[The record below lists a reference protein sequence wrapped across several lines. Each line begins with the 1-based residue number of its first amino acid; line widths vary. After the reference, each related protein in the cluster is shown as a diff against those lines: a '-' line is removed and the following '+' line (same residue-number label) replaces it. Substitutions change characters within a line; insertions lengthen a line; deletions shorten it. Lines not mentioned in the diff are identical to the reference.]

1 MKPGLSPPSRLR
13 RSPEI
18 FRWERKMNIRLSLLY
33 VLLAGAT
40 ALGQTPANGPSTSA
54 GEHAPSVSSAPMS
67 SVMPDLDRLRTAASQ
82 ATLDLGHLRIDKWK
96 ADGDSKQQAQA
107 NADSVQ
113 RNLTS
118 ALPVLID
125 AVRAAPQDLGAEF
138 KLYRNLNALYDVFA
152 SLTEATGAFGPKNDY
167 QALAQQLE
175 AMDAVRRNLGDAL
188 EQLTSS
194 TQSELVQL
202 RTQVR
207 AYRQAAAAAPPK
219 KIVVDDTQSSKK
231 TVHKKKKPAASSSSP
246 SPASDAKSKDSTGA
260 ASSAPKP

>member
-1 MKPGLSPPSRLR
+1 
-13 RSPEI
+13 
-18 FRWERKMNIRLSLLY
+18 MNIRLSLLY
-33 VLLAGAT
+33 LLLVGAT
-40 ALGQTPANGPSTSA
+40 ALAQTPASSPAAST
-54 GEHAPSVSSAPMS
+54 GEHAPSVGSATT
-67 SVMPDLDRLRTAASQ
+67 VLVLPDLDRLQAAASQ
-82 ATLDLGHLRIDKWK
+82 AALDLGHLRIDKWK
-96 ADGDSKQQAQA
+96 ADGQSKQQAQA

-125 AVRAAPQDLGAEF
+125 AVRSAPQDLGAEF

-175 AMDAVRRNLGDAL
+175 AIDSVRRNLGDAL

-202 RTQVR
+202 RTQIR

-219 KIVVDDTQSSKK
+219 KVVVDDTQSSTK
-231 TVHKKKKPAASSSSP
+231 TVHKKKKPAASSSSSP

-260 ASSAPKP
+260 GTSTPKP

>member
-1 MKPGLSPPSRLR
+1 
-13 RSPEI
+13 
-18 FRWERKMNIRLSLLY
+18 MNIRLSLLY
-33 VLLAGAT
+33 LLLVGAT
-40 ALGQTPANGPSTSA
+40 ALAQTPASSPAAST
-54 GEHAPSVSSAPMS
+54 GEHAPSVGSATT
-67 SVMPDLDRLRTAASQ
+67 VLVLPDLDRLQAAASQ
-82 ATLDLGHLRIDKWK
+82 AALDLGHLRIDKWK
-96 ADGDSKQQAQA
+96 ADGQSKQQAQA

-118 ALPVLID
+118 ALPVLIA
-125 AVRAAPQDLGAEF
+125 AVRAGPQDLGAEF

-175 AMDAVRRNLGDAL
+175 AIDSVRRNLGDAL

-219 KIVVDDTQSSKK
+219 KVVVDDTQSSKK

>member
-1 MKPGLSPPSRLR
+1 M
-13 RSPEI
+13 
-18 FRWERKMNIRLSLLY
+18 KMNIRLAVFYLL
-33 VLLAGAT
+33 LGAT
-40 ALGQTPANGPSTSA
+40 ALSQTPANGPSTSA
-54 GEHAPSVSSAPMS
+54 GEHAPSVSSAPVS
-67 SVMPDLDRLRTAASQ
+67 SVLPDLDKLRAAASQ

-96 ADGDSKQQAQA
+96 ADANSKQQAQA
-107 NADSVQ
+107 NADSIQ

-125 AVRAAPQDLGAEF
+125 AVRSAPQDLNAEF

-152 SLTEATGAFGPKNDY
+152 SLTEVTGAFGPKGDY
-167 QALAQQLE
+167 EALAQQLE
-175 AMDAVRRNLGDAL
+175 TFDSVRRNLGDAL

-194 TQSELVQL
+194 TQSEVVQL

-207 AYRQAAAAAPPK
+207 AYQQAAAAAPPK
-219 KIVVDDTQSSKK
+219 KVVVDDTQPAKR
-231 TVHKKKKPAASSSSP
+231 TVHKKKKPAASSGSSP

>member
-1 MKPGLSPPSRLR
+1 M
-13 RSPEI
+13 
-18 FRWERKMNIRLSLLY
+18 KMNIRLAVFYLL
-33 VLLAGAT
+33 LGAT
-40 ALGQTPANGPSTSA
+40 ALSQTPANGPSTSA
-54 GEHAPSVSSAPMS
+54 GEHAPSVSSAPVS
-67 SVMPDLDRLRTAASQ
+67 SVLPDLDKLRAAASQ

-96 ADGDSKQQAQA
+96 ADANSKQQAQA
-107 NADSVQ
+107 NADSIQ

-125 AVRAAPQDLGAEF
+125 AVRSAPQDLNAEF

-152 SLTEATGAFGPKNDY
+152 SLTEVTGAFGPKGDY
-167 QALAQQLE
+167 EALAQQLE
-175 AMDAVRRNLGDAL
+175 TFDSVRRNLGDAL

-194 TQSELVQL
+194 TQSEVVQL

-207 AYRQAAAAAPPK
+207 AYQQAAAAAPPK
-219 KIVVDDTQSSKK
+219 KVVVDDTQPAKR
-231 TVHKKKKPAASSSSP
+231 TVHKKKKPAASSSSSP

>member
-1 MKPGLSPPSRLR
+1 
-13 RSPEI
+13 
-18 FRWERKMNIRLSLLY
+18 MNIRLSLLY

-40 ALGQTPANGPSTSA
+40 ALAQAPANSPSTST
-54 GEHAPSVSSAPMS
+54 GERAPSVGSATTV
-67 SVMPDLDRLRTAASQ
+67 SVLPDLDRLQAAASQ
-82 ATLDLGHLRIDKWK
+82 AALDLGHLRIDKWK
-96 ADGDSKQQAQA
+96 ADAQSKQQAQA

-113 RNLTS
+113 RNLTT
-118 ALPVLID
+118 ALPGLID
-125 AVRAAPQDLGAEF
+125 AVRSAPQDLNGEF

-175 AMDAVRRNLGDAL
+175 AIDSVRRNLGDAL

-202 RTQVR
+202 RTQIR

-219 KIVVDDTQSSKK
+219 KVVVDDTQPSKK
-231 TVHKKKKPAASSSSP
+231 TVHKKKKPAAPSGSSP

-260 ASSAPKP
+260 GTSAPKP

>member
-1 MKPGLSPPSRLR
+1 
-13 RSPEI
+13 
-18 FRWERKMNIRLSLLY
+18 MNIRLSLLY
-33 VLLAGAT
+33 LLLVGAT
-40 ALGQTPANGPSTSA
+40 ALAQTPASSPAAST
-54 GEHAPSVSSAPMS
+54 GEHAPSVGSATT
-67 SVMPDLDRLRTAASQ
+67 VLVLPDLDRLQAAASQ
-82 ATLDLGHLRIDKWK
+82 AALDLGHLRIDKWK
-96 ADGDSKQQAQA
+96 ADGQSKQQAQA

-118 ALPVLID
+118 ALPVLIA
-125 AVRAAPQDLGAEF
+125 AVRAGPQDLGAEF

-175 AMDAVRRNLGDAL
+175 AIDSVRRNLGDAL

-219 KIVVDDTQSSKK
+219 KVVVDDTQSSKK

-246 SPASDAKSKDSTGA
+246 PSPASDAKSKDSTGA
-260 ASSAPKP
+260 GTSTPKP

>member
-1 MKPGLSPPSRLR
+1 
-13 RSPEI
+13 
-18 FRWERKMNIRLSLLY
+18 MNIRLSLLY
-33 VLLAGAT
+33 LLLVGAT
-40 ALGQTPANGPSTSA
+40 ALAQTPASSPAAST
-54 GEHAPSVSSAPMS
+54 GEHAPSVGSATT
-67 SVMPDLDRLRTAASQ
+67 VLVLPDLDRLQAAASQ
-82 ATLDLGHLRIDKWK
+82 AALDLGHLRNDKWK
-96 ADGDSKQQAQA
+96 ADGQSKQQAQA

-118 ALPVLID
+118 ALPVLIA
-125 AVRAAPQDLGAEF
+125 AVRAGPQDLGAEF

-175 AMDAVRRNLGDAL
+175 AIDSVRRNLGDAL

-219 KIVVDDTQSSKK
+219 KVVVDDTQSSKK